1 MWEEPAR
8 ADYETIP
15 RGGGMITR
23 SSVIGLGKLGACMA
37 AAMASKNMQVIGVD
51 LNPTTVEIVNRG
63 VAPVTEPG
71 LSECIATHR
80 KRLRAT
86 TDFRQAVRES
96 DVSFVIVPTPSDESG
111 CFSLRYL
118 KDAVREL
125 AGALAEKNDYHLVVI
140 TSTVLPGSMQY
151 GILPV
156 LERVSG
162 KRCGRDFGLCYNP
175 EFIALGSVIRDL
187 LNPDFVLIGESDTK
201 AGSDLSAFYSAF
213 CDNQAPVQRMN
224 FVNAEL
230 AKISVNTFVTTK
242 ITFANMLASIC
253 EELPGADVDT
263 VTRAL
268 GMDARIGRRYL
279 TGALGYGGP
288 CFPRD
293 NQALAFVSRK
303 LGRSASLAEATDRMN
318 RDLSVIQAEK
328 INKAIGPGKTIS
340 VLGLA
345 YKPDTN
351 VVEESQA
358 VALAQTLVGTG
369 HAVVV
374 FDPLA
379 MENARQIMRD
389 TVRYARSVRDCLDQ
403 SDAVIIA
410 NPCREFRD
418 LQPSDFSRHNTP
430 VVVFDCW
437 RILERLKDCS
447 WIDYRP
453 LGVGGADS
461 VAGRRLADLWQ
472 LEASTQDPGC
482 R

>member
-1 MWEEPAR
+1 M
-8 ADYETIP
+8 
-15 RGGGMITR
+15 
-23 SSVIGLGKLGACMA
+23 
-37 AAMASKNMQVIGVD
+37 
-51 LNPTTVEIVNRG
+51 VNRG

-71 LSECIATHR
+71 LSECIAAHQN
-80 KRLRAT
+80 RLRAT

-96 DVSFVIVPTPSDESG
+96 DASFVIVPTPSDERD
-111 CFSLRYL
+111 CFSLRHVQ
-118 KDAVREL
+118 DAVREI
-125 AGALAEKNDYHLVVI
+125 AAALAEKNDYHIVVI

-151 GILPV
+151 GILPL

-187 LNPDFVLIGESDTK
+187 LNPDFILIGESDEA
-201 AGSDLSAFYSAF
+201 AGRDLGAFYGTF
-213 CDNQAPVQRMN
+213 CDNQAPIQRMN

-242 ITFANMLASIC
+242 IAFANMLASIC
-253 EELPGADVDT
+253 DELPGADIDT

-293 NQALAFVSRK
+293 NKALASVSRM
-303 LGRSASLAEATDRMN
+303 LGTPASLAEATDRVN
-318 RDLSVIQAEK
+318 QDLSARQAEK
-328 INKAIGPGKTIS
+328 IRRVIGHGKTIA

-358 VALAQTLVGTG
+358 LALTQALAGSGNT
-369 HAVVV
+369 VVV

-379 MENARQIMRD
+379 MEDARRIMKD
-389 TVRYARSVRDCLDQ
+389 TVRYARSVLVCLER

-410 NPCREFRD
+410 NPCREFCD
-418 LQPSDFSRHNTP
+418 LQPSDFSRCNTP
-430 VVVFDCW
+430 VLVFDCW
-437 RILERLKDCS
+437 RKLERLKDCG

-453 LGVGGADS
+453 LGVGRAESVGA
-461 VAGRRLADLWQ
+461 RCLADLWTA
-472 LEASTQDPGC
+472 EALIRDPAF